1 MGIGARKQ
9 GREPGQ
15 GTRAVPVGGGGMWG
29 RVQVSALSWCGLGGV
44 VSHLQWRSLQSQGS
58 CPSDP
63 RAGWQGRNSLPF
75 LRHWRF
81 KTSQGVYSLHP
92 SFSTHPKCYSS
103 PKPFC
108 PPVLKTLNT
117 CCHWRKSQTFS
128 VPCMHLESS
137 LHTKIPFK
145 LTVSSLASPALMW
158 CKSTSF
164 NNQIM
169 KAQHKKWL
177 PLCSH
182 PDPSCIKPWQ
192 RASLPLSVTLLKKNG
207 AK

>member
-1 MGIGARKQ
+1 MGTGARNQ

-29 RVQVSALSWCGLGGV
+29 PVQVSALSWCGLGGV
-44 VSHLQWRSLQSQGS
+44 VSHLPWKSLQSRGS
-58 CPSDP
+58 CRVIPEQGDRGEILFPFWGTGDSKPPRGFILFIHHSPLTQNVIAHPGPSVHLLSRSITLVAP
-63 RAGWQGRNSLPF
+63 EGKAKP
-75 LRHWRF
+75 
-81 KTSQGVYSLHP
+81 SLHAFGVI
-92 SFSTHPKCYSS
+92 SAT
-103 PKPFC
+103 
-108 PPVLKTLNT
+108 KT
-117 CCHWRKSQTFS
+117 
-128 VPCMHLESS
+128 
-137 LHTKIPFK
+137 PFK

-192 RASLPLSVTLLKKNG
+192 RASLPLSVTLLKKMG